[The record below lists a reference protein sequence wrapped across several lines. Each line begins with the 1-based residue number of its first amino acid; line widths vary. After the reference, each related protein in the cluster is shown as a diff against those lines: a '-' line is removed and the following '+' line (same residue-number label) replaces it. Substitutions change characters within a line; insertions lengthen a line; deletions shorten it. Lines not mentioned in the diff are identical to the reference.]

1 MEKDF
6 LAPKAKKNDSMIF
19 FTLPSIIGMSNLAAD
34 LAKHD
39 LAYGAIWEGVIDGIG
54 HMLKVFYPNFIRLHL
69 RPVRRFI
76 LKIDTQ
82 REGGGKK
89 FS

>member
-39 LAYGAIWEGVIDGIG
+39 LVYGAIWEGVIDGIG
-54 HMLKVFYPNFIRLHL
+54 HMLKVFYPWIYKSDSCVEDQYNIMY
-69 RPVRRFI
+69 
-76 LKIDTQ
+76 
-82 REGGGKK
+82 
-89 FS
+89 S